1 MINDQLLPDQMQATA
16 GYRISASPKGSRF
29 DEEEVEA
36 VRAMLI
42 SDGHLADATVC
53 ARFEAELR
61 DYLGAVDVVV
71 TSSCTMALE
80 LVTRYLGLGAGDQV
94 VAAPLTYLAT
104 TASLLDRGCQIS
116 WCDIDDDTLSMS
128 PRRLR
133 ELSSPDIKAVYL
145 THYGGDIARI
155 DEICALARASGAVVV
170 EDCAHA
176 LGTTWHG
183 RAAGTF
189 GDFGCFSFH
198 SLKNMSTLGTGGAI
212 ATTSTQV
219 AASLRRLRHV
229 ETHADLVARQDVF
242 GADSIARPLP
252 VGEGHEGQAFT
263 HDCLKILRGGTNAV
277 MSDVAAAAGRIQL
290 RKLPGFLAARTATAA
305 RLDAELGK
313 LPGIQTLPARA
324 GVRHAHHLYTFLAE
338 TRRLRD
344 AILWKLQQGG
354 VEVVQRYFP
363 LHLLPEYRLAGGS
376 LGQCPTAERV
386 WFERLVNL
394 PIHPWLTSTDFDYL
408 AALVRAAVAEESEA
422 PVSRP

>member
-277 MSDVAAAAGRIQL
+277 MSDVAAAAAGYSSGSSPASSRRGRP
-290 RKLPGFLAARTATAA
+290 RPPGSMPSWASC
-305 RLDAELGK
+305 
-313 LPGIQTLPARA
+313 PA
-324 GVRHAHHLYTFLAE
+324 F
-338 TRRLRD
+338 RRCRP
-344 AILWKLQQGG
+344 AQGYG
-354 VEVVQRYFP
+354 
-363 LHLLPEYRLAGGS
+363 
-376 LGQCPTAERV
+376 T
-386 WFERLVNL
+386 
-394 PIHPWLTSTDFDYL
+394 PITSTHSWPRRGASAMPFSGSC
-408 AALVRAAVAEESEA
+408 RKGESRSCSA
-422 PVSRP
+422 TSPCTCFRSTGWPADRSASARPPSASGSSGSSTCPSIRG